1 MNKKYILIIAAIIL
15 IAGISSSALA
25 AERPNRPERPNPNRN
40 TPNSIRGMDNRR
52 PDAMGMITEINGN
65 VLTIESIGFGKF
77 MNQENDKQETS
88 IYKINTESAEIY
100 ENGETSKIEN
110 LSVGDKIVVEGEIK
124 GDTITA
130 TKIHEGNMS
139 ANSNSAINRN
149 NATKEKVNVGFWKRL
164 GNFFGKMFNKE

>member
-25 AERPNRPERPNPNRN
+25 TERPNRPERPNSNRN
-40 TPNSIRGMDNRR
+40 NPNPVRGIDNRR
-52 PDAMGMITEINGN
+52 PDAMGIITEINGN
-65 VLTIESIGFGKF
+65 VLNIESIGFIK
-77 MNQENDKQETS
+77 NINKESNKIEPIT
-88 IYKINTESAEIY
+88 YKVNIEKAEIY
-100 ENGETSKIEN
+100 KNGEASKIEN
-110 LSVGDKIVVEGEIK
+110 LSIGDKIVVEGEIK

-149 NATKEKVNVGFWKRL
+149 NITKEKANAGFWKRL

>member
-25 AERPNRPERPNPNRN
+25 VERPNRPERPNSNRN

-65 VLTIESIGFGKF
+65 VLTIESIGFGKIR
-77 MNQENDKQETS
+77 NQENNQLEPVT
-88 IYKINTESAEIY
+88 YKVNIENAEIY
-100 ENGETSKIEN
+100 ENGETSKLEN

-164 GNFFGKMFNKE
+164 GNFFGKMLNKE